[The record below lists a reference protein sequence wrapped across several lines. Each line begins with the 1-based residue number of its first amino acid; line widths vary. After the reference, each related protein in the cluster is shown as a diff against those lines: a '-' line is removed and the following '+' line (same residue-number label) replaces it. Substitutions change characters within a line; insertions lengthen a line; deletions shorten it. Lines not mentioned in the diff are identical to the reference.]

1 MKHFTRHP
9 SKVTAATDILSFKC
23 PSCKNKTLYSA
34 EQDVHRAADVD
45 ENELFICDECGGE
58 FRAHPQYNG
67 SIKFTE
73 SIESATNADGEKIDR
88 RLSPTS
94 KRYKGYRISLDTR
107 YECYNI
113 YDAHGELEDHG
124 FRSVEDAMAHIDE
137 LVSSE
142 PSTDAQEIPEFNDWL
157 YDKYGYGDTDLT
169 DDDWEHYHAEYL
181 KETGLDKYMKYMN
194 GNVYSSKQPGIRRK
208 STHRPVTAAKK
219 RIARVGEWDNGH
231 VIRTDWRS
239 MSPEDAEE
247 EARKQSLKDPEST
260 YYVAYDDVM
269 NPCSPYSWKNGKKVE
284 SSTCASN
291 RTRRERAVKSSSAA
305 DPANYEDDIQE
316 ISQEFTSENTSI
328 NSSKLPAIFKMV
340 TFQPGTINIDYGGG
354 RFDNVADYLT
364 QFDVINLVY
373 DPYNRTPEHNKDVI
387 RTVRKAG
394 GADTATCSN
403 VLNVI
408 KEPEVR
414 QNVLQNIK
422 KLVKPNGTVYITVY
436 EGSGKGNEGPTKSG
450 YQLNKKTEGYLDE
463 IKQVFPDAVRK
474 GKLIVAHPSGSAV
487 TSASRGNRKPKY
499 WDTQFRVKVIDAYN
513 KGELTYDNLVEWE
526 TAYNGG
532 IRPTNL
538 GTREIL
544 DYYRSHPEAIT
555 SAEDLSYDALTS
567 EDYTFD
573 LWTLVEDDRGNWV
586 RDDKID
592 TYDDYA
598 TARHEASALA
608 QDTPCQLVEVG
619 PDGVY
624 VAWTSRLP
632 DRGLPSR
639 YWEPEEYDEDE
650 DVESATAIN
659 AGRLVDPPQH
669 VIDSLIQILNDH
681 GFVLDPRFKINPGK
695 TWMGDIHLQVI
706 DPDSNLPQDDFEALK
721 DFIDRNMFTEIR
733 ALGAD
738 NDCPITWSFGVDDDG
753 HVTGGLDINKKYVDD
768 GQDDDIEEC
777 SVVEGADYGG
787 AYDIESDQF
796 FTKEDIVEFGN
807 AVADRVSEEL
817 EDTNSTFV
825 LSDVYMDTPTLLHVE
840 VTDNNMNY
848 SADVVID
855 MRRIRKPQDL
865 HKYETDA
872 VTQIEDDYCT
882 QNNIPLDA
890 ATHINASENLD
901 SLQTRIF
908 QFLDDCQGYSDY
920 NQKIEDVSDEFGMS
934 PDEAEGYVWD
944 WTLNHNAEWHDTAD
958 QEDVEGASV
967 SSASG
972 RKHSIKTLHDA
983 LLNRASQVMRMQG
996 FPLNEIADYLVVD
1009 IQPAEDG
1016 WLNCEVRAELSYE
1029 GMSDM
1034 IEALNPI
1041 VQKYDKDAY
1050 FDNVTGG
1057 IISAYLPSGK
1067 FNAIQSATDTNS
1079 SKVFELVRYTPDSGE
1094 NGPAGDEFDVV
1105 DWGEFESEEAAKAH
1119 WSAEIQDGTLF
1130 VREGNP
1136 SDYIEESTVLG
1147 AQGVDDYP
1155 EPPESN
1161 EPEERDSKEEII
1173 IELDDDIVVEDD
1185 GDSVEFLRDPAF
1197 LEDEDEW
1204 TPEDEPMF
1212 QIDDGDSVYEHVM
1225 DLIIDSI
1232 PGEDGKYHIKGRLK
1246 LVYDVT
1252 LSYYYEGTSEEDQT
1266 TELNEDGSSSVY
1278 DKYQSEVMELD
1289 VTEI

>member
-23 PSCKNKTLYSA
+23 PGCKNKTLYSA
-34 EQDVHRAADVD
+34 EQDVHKVADVD

-67 SIKFTE
+67 SIRFTE
-73 SIESATNADGEKIDR
+73 SIESATSVDDKKIDR
-88 RLSPTS
+88 RLSSTS
-94 KRYKGYRISLDTR
+94 KRYKGYRISLDNR
-107 YECYNI
+107 HECYNI

-124 FRSVEDAMAHIDE
+124 FKSVDDAMAHIDE
-137 LVSSE
+137 LVSIESA
-142 PSTDAQEIPEFNDWL
+142 TD
-157 YDKYGYGDTDLT
+157 
-169 DDDWEHYHAEYL
+169 
-181 KETGLDKYMKYMN
+181 
-194 GNVYSSKQPGIRRK
+194 NVYSSKQPGVRRK

-219 RIARVGEWDNGH
+219 RIARIGEWDNGH
-231 VIRTDWRS
+231 VIRNDWRS

-247 EARKQSLKDPEST
+247 EARKQSLKDPEGT

-269 NPCSPYSWKNGKKVE
+269 NPCSLYSWKNGKKVE
-284 SSTCASN
+284 SSTCISN
-291 RTRRERAVKSSSAA
+291 GTCRVTPKGQSDLHDVVNSATDENSSTHVRVILNSGINADGFDVEVWKDNKCVYNESYSYGYNVSYNRAHAEQAQRDVDNAKKYKWSHTPTARPYVADVIQDICNKYGVSVSDVEVIAGKNSFKGQNVDNSDIAEFKRMIMSATDPAA
-305 DPANYEDDIQE
+305 DYEDDIQE

-474 GKLIVAHPSGSAV
+474 GKLIVAHPNGSAV
-487 TSASRGNRKPKY
+487 
-499 WDTQFRVKVIDAYN
+499 
-513 KGELTYDNLVEWE
+513 
-526 TAYNGG
+526 
-532 IRPTNL
+532 
-538 GTREIL
+538 
-544 DYYRSHPEAIT
+544 T
-555 SAEDLSYDALTS
+555 SAEDLSYDALTC
-567 EDYTFD
+567 EDCTYD
-573 LWTLVEDDRGNWV
+573 LWTLVQDDSGEWV
-586 RDDKID
+586 REDKID
-592 TYDDYA
+592 TYDDYD
-598 TARHEASALA
+598 TAEAEAEA
-608 QDTPCQLVEVG
+608 IAKDTPCQVIEVG
-619 PDGVY
+619 PNGLALV
-624 VAWTSRLP
+624 WTSKVSDPAIIEWLH
-632 DRGLPSR
+632 DEYTMGNTKYSQLVSDLVDNFSLSTDEADQIISD
-639 YWEPEEYDEDE
+639 WIDKDEDVHLEYDE
-650 DVESATAIN
+650 N
-659 AGRLVDPPQH
+659 
-669 VIDSLIQILNDH
+669 
-681 GFVLDPRFKINPGK
+681 
-695 TWMGDIHLQVI
+695 
-706 DPDSNLPQDDFEALK
+706 
-721 DFIDRNMFTEIR
+721 
-733 ALGAD
+733 
-738 NDCPITWSFGVDDDG
+738 
-753 HVTGGLDINKKYVDD
+753 
-768 GQDDDIEEC
+768 DDIEEC

-787 AYDIESDQF
+787 AYDIELDQF

-840 VTDNNMNY
+840 VTDNNMSY
-848 SADVVID
+848 SADVVVD
-855 MRRIRKPQDL
+855 MRRIRKPRDL

-872 VTQIEDDYCT
+872 VTQIEDDYRV

-890 ATHINASENLD
+890 ATHIKTSENPD
-901 SLQTRIF
+901 SL
-908 QFLDDCQGYSDY
+908 C
-920 NQKIEDVSDEFGMS
+920 
-934 PDEAEGYVWD
+934 
-944 WTLNHNAEWHDTAD
+944 
-958 QEDVEGASV
+958 
-967 SSASG
+967 
-972 RKHSIKTLHDA
+972 
-983 LLNRASQVMRMQG
+983 
-996 FPLNEIADYLVVD
+996 
-1009 IQPAEDG
+1009 
-1016 WLNCEVRAELSYE
+1016 
-1029 GMSDM
+1029 
-1034 IEALNPI
+1034 
-1041 VQKYDKDAY
+1041 
-1050 FDNVTGG
+1050 
-1057 IISAYLPSGK
+1057 
-1067 FNAIQSATDTNS
+1067 
-1079 SKVFELVRYTPDSGE
+1079 
-1094 NGPAGDEFDVV
+1094 
-1105 DWGEFESEEAAKAH
+1105 
-1119 WSAEIQDGTLF
+1119 
-1130 VREGNP
+1130 
-1136 SDYIEESTVLG
+1136 
-1147 AQGVDDYP
+1147 VDDYP

-1173 IELDDDIVVEDD
+1173 IELDDDIVVEDN

-1252 LSYYYEGTSEEDQT
+1252 LSYYYYEGTSEEDQT
-1266 TELNEDGSSSVY
+1266 TKLNEDGSSSVY
-1278 DKYQSEVMELD
+1278 DKYQSEVMDLD

>member
-9 SKVTAATDILSFKC
+9 SKVTAATDVLSFKC

-45 ENELFICDECGGE
+45 ENELFICDECGEE

-73 SIESATNADGEKIDR
+73 SIESATSADGEKIDR

-142 PSTDAQEIPEFNDWL
+142 PSTDAHEIPEFNDWL

-194 GNVYSSKQPGIRRK
+194 GDVYSSKQPGVRRK
-208 STHRPVTAAKK
+208 STYRPVTAAKK

-247 EARKQSLKDPEST
+247 EARKQSLKDPEGT

-269 NPCSPYSWKNGKKVE
+269 NPCSPYSWKNGKRLE
-284 SSTCASN
+284 SSTCISN
-291 RTRRERAVKSSSAA
+291 RTRRQSTVKSSSTT
-305 DPANYEDDIQE
+305 DPAEYEDDIQE

-474 GKLIVAHPSGSAV
+474 GKLIVAHPNGSAV
-487 TSASRGNRKPKY
+487 
-499 WDTQFRVKVIDAYN
+499 
-513 KGELTYDNLVEWE
+513 
-526 TAYNGG
+526 
-532 IRPTNL
+532 
-538 GTREIL
+538 
-544 DYYRSHPEAIT
+544 T
-555 SAEDLSYDALTS
+555 SAEDLSYDALTC
-567 EDYTFD
+567 EDCTYD
-573 LWTLVEDDRGNWV
+573 LWTLVQDDRGEWV
-586 RDDKID
+586 REDKID

-639 YWEPEEYDEDE
+639 YWEPE

-669 VIDSLIQILNDH
+669 VVDSLIQILNDH
-681 GFVLDPRFKINPGK
+681 GFVLDPRFEINPGK
-695 TWMGDIHLQVI
+695 TWMGNIHLQVVY
-706 DPDSNLPQDDFEALK
+706 PDSNLPQDDFEALK
-721 DFIDRNMFTEIR
+721 DFIDRNMFNEIR
-733 ALGAD
+733 KLGKD
-738 NDCPITWSFGVDDDG
+738 TNCPITWSFGVDDNG
-753 HVTGGLDINKKYVDD
+753 NVTGGLDINEKYVDD
-768 GQDDDIEEC
+768 DQDDDIEEC
-777 SVVEGADYGG
+777 SVVQGADYGG
-787 AYDIESDQF
+787 AYDIEPNQF
-796 FTKEDIVEFGN
+796 FTKEEIVEFGN

-848 SADVVID
+848 SADVVVD
-855 MRRIRKPQDL
+855 MRRIRKPKDL

-872 VTQIEDDYCT
+872 VTQIEDDYCI

-890 ATHINASENLD
+890 ATHITASENLD

-920 NQKIEDVSDEFGMS
+920 NQKIEDVSDEFEMS

-944 WTLNHNAEWHDTAD
+944 WTLNHDAEWHDTAD
-958 QEDVEGASV
+958 QED
-967 SSASG
+967 
-972 RKHSIKTLHDA
+972 D
-983 LLNRASQVMRMQG
+983 
-996 FPLNEIADYLVVD
+996 
-1009 IQPAEDG
+1009 
-1016 WLNCEVRAELSYE
+1016 
-1029 GMSDM
+1029 
-1034 IEALNPI
+1034 
-1041 VQKYDKDAY
+1041 
-1050 FDNVTGG
+1050 DN
-1057 IISAYLPSGK
+1057 I
-1067 FNAIQSATDTNS
+1067 
-1079 SKVFELVRYTPDSGE
+1079 
-1094 NGPAGDEFDVV
+1094 
-1105 DWGEFESEEAAKAH
+1105 EEA
-1119 WSAEIQDGTLF
+1119 
-1130 VREGNP
+1130 
-1136 SDYIEESTVLG
+1136 TVLG
-1147 AQGVDDYP
+1147 AEGVDDYP

-1161 EPEERDSKEEII
+1161 EPEERESKEEII

-1197 LEDEDEW
+1197 LDDEDEW

-1212 QIDDGDSVYEHVM
+1212 QIDDSDSVYEHVM

-1278 DKYQSEVMELD
+1278 DKYQSEVLELD

>member
-9 SKVTAATDILSFKC
+9 SKVTAATDVLSFKC

-58 FRAHPQYNG
+58 FRAHPQFDG
-67 SIKFTE
+67 SIRFTE
-73 SIESATNADGEKIDR
+73 SIESATSADGEKIDR

-142 PSTDAQEIPEFNDWL
+142 PSTDAHEIPEFNDWL

-169 DDDWEHYHAEYL
+169 DDDWEQYHAEYL

-194 GNVYSSKQPGIRRK
+194 GNLYSATSVHGSSEPSEDDWNEFYDLEEQISAVVHSVGGDLDDFQGDIQHDSDMDDCLILEFDTATDKRGSRFDKKVQKALKDFLKTSRFDSIQEVRCDPKSNPEWAPDNYQSYRVRIVAYGSPNHINGTSQSRYRGRNVYSSKQSGIRRK
-208 STHRPVTAAKK
+208 STHCPVTAAKK
-219 RIARVGEWDNGH
+219 RIARIGEFDDRHIRNKVDSSTDIDLSEYDYSGNVDGYFVYRKVITQPDGSKKGVWVAQDQDEKNPPFSITYDQARGFDPINDTSGTKKLAKWLGKRLLPNSVESSKDVKATTYPQGTYWMAKYKDMNGNLH
-231 VIRTDWRS
+231 KIVFHFDSRDFD
-239 MSPEDAEE
+239 EAEE
-247 EARKQSLKDPEST
+247 EMDAVIPEPYTAGRLLGRCDPELAEKDGF
-260 YYVAYDDVM
+260 VVL
-269 NPCSPYSWKNGKKVE
+269 
-284 SSTCASN
+284 SSQDIHCA
-291 RTRRERAVKSSSAA
+291 EEIE
-305 DPANYEDDIQE
+305 DYEDDIQE

-328 NSSKLPAIFKMV
+328 NSSKLPAIFKMISLE
-340 TFQPGTINIDYGGG
+340 PGTINIDYGGG

-373 DPYNRTPEHNKDVI
+373 DPYNRTKEHNSEVI

-450 YQLNKKTEGYLDE
+450 YQLNRKTEGYLDE

-474 GKLIVAHPSGSAV
+474 GKLIVAHPNGSAV
-487 TSASRGNRKPKY
+487 
-499 WDTQFRVKVIDAYN
+499 
-513 KGELTYDNLVEWE
+513 
-526 TAYNGG
+526 
-532 IRPTNL
+532 
-538 GTREIL
+538 
-544 DYYRSHPEAIT
+544 T
-555 SAEDLSYDALTS
+555 SAEDLSYDALTC
-567 EDYTFD
+567 EDCTYD
-573 LWTLVEDDRGNWV
+573 LWTLVQDDSGEWV
-586 RDDKID
+586 REDKID
-592 TYDDYA
+592 TYDDYD
-598 TARHEASALA
+598 TAEAEAEALA
-608 QDTPCQLVEVG
+608 KDTPCQLVEVG
-619 PDGVY
+619 PDGTALV
-624 VAWTSRLP
+624 WTSKTSNSVITEWLH
-632 DRGLPSR
+632 D
-639 YWEPEEYDEDE
+639 EYTMGNTKYSELVSKLVDNFSLSTDEADQIISDWIDEDE
-650 DVESATAIN
+650 DVHLEY
-659 AGRLVDPPQH
+659 DED
-669 VIDSLIQILNDH
+669 IDANTD
-681 GFVLDPRFKINPGK
+681 
-695 TWMGDIHLQVI
+695 
-706 DPDSNLPQDDFEALK
+706 
-721 DFIDRNMFTEIR
+721 
-733 ALGAD
+733 
-738 NDCPITWSFGVDDDG
+738 
-753 HVTGGLDINKKYVDD
+753 
-768 GQDDDIEEC
+768 
-777 SVVEGADYGG
+777 VVEG
-787 AYDIESDQF
+787 
-796 FTKEDIVEFGN
+796 
-807 AVADRVSEEL
+807 
-817 EDTNSTFV
+817 
-825 LSDVYMDTPTLLHVE
+825 
-840 VTDNNMNY
+840 
-848 SADVVID
+848 
-855 MRRIRKPQDL
+855 
-865 HKYETDA
+865 
-872 VTQIEDDYCT
+872 
-882 QNNIPLDA
+882 
-890 ATHINASENLD
+890 
-901 SLQTRIF
+901 
-908 QFLDDCQGYSDY
+908 
-920 NQKIEDVSDEFGMS
+920 
-934 PDEAEGYVWD
+934 
-944 WTLNHNAEWHDTAD
+944 
-958 QEDVEGASV
+958 
-967 SSASG
+967 ASG

-983 LLNRASQVMRMQG
+983 LLNRASQIMRMQG

-1029 GMSDM
+1029 GMSEM
-1034 IEALNPI
+1034 IDALNPI

-1050 FDNVTGG
+1050 FDHVTGG

-1067 FNAIQSATDTNS
+1067 FNAIQSATDAES
-1079 SKVFELVRYTPDSGE
+1079 SKVFELVQYTPDSGE
-1094 NGPAGDEFDVV
+1094 NGPAGDDFDVV

-1119 WSAEIQDGTLF
+1119 WSAEIQDESLF

-1173 IELDDDIVVEDD
+1173 IELDDDIVVEDN

-1278 DKYQSEVMELD
+1278 DKYQSEVMDLD

>member
-9 SKVTAATDILSFKC
+9 SKVTAATDVLSFKC

-73 SIESATNADGEKIDR
+73 SIESATSADGEKIDR

-142 PSTDAQEIPEFNDWL
+142 SSTDAQEIPEFNDWL
-157 YDKYGYGDTDLT
+157 YDKYGYGDADLT
-169 DDDWEHYHAEYL
+169 DDDWEQYHAEYL
-181 KETGLDKYMKYMN
+181 KETGLDKYIKYMN
-194 GNVYSSKQPGIRRK
+194 GNVYSSKQPGVRRK

-247 EARKQSLKDPEST
+247 EARKQSLKDPEGT

-269 NPCSPYSWKNGKKVE
+269 NPCSPYSWKNGKRLE
-284 SSTCASN
+284 SSTCISN
-291 RTRRERAVKSSSAA
+291 GTCRETAVKSSSAA
-305 DPANYEDDIQE
+305 DPADYEDDIQE

-450 YQLNKKTEGYLDE
+450 YQLNRKTEGYLDE

-474 GKLIVAHPSGSAV
+474 GKLIVAHPNRSAV
-487 TSASRGNRKPKY
+487 
-499 WDTQFRVKVIDAYN
+499 
-513 KGELTYDNLVEWE
+513 
-526 TAYNGG
+526 
-532 IRPTNL
+532 
-538 GTREIL
+538 
-544 DYYRSHPEAIT
+544 T
-555 SAEDLSYDALTS
+555 SAEDLSYDALTC
-567 EDYTFD
+567 EDCIYD
-573 LWTLVEDDRGNWV
+573 LWTLVQDESGEWV
-586 RDDKID
+586 REDKID

-608 QDTPCQLVEVG
+608 KDTPCQLVEVG
-619 PDGVY
+619 PDGPS

-632 DRGLPSR
+632 EKRLPSR
-639 YWEPEEYDEDE
+639 YWEPEDDRTDEEKYQAWLNNGAVSNYDEDE
-650 DVESATAIN
+650 EVESATAIN

-669 VIDSLIQILNDH
+669 VVDSLIQILNDH
-681 GFVLDPRFKINPGK
+681 GFVLDPRFEINPGK
-695 TWMGDIHLQVI
+695 TWMGNIHLQVVY
-706 DPDSNLPQDDFEALK
+706 PDSNLPQDDFEALK
-721 DFIDRNMFTEIR
+721 DFIDRNMFNEIR
-733 ALGAD
+733 KLGKD
-738 NDCPITWSFGVDDDG
+738 TNCPITWSFGVDENG
-753 HVTGGLDINKKYVDD
+753 NVTGGLDINEQYIED

-787 AYDIESDQF
+787 AYDIEPDQF
-796 FTKEDIVEFGN
+796 FTKEEIVEFGN

-817 EDTNSTFV
+817 EETNSTFV

-855 MRRIRKPQDL
+855 MRRIRKPRDL

-872 VTQIEDDYCT
+872 VTQIEDDYRI

-901 SLQTRIF
+901 PLQTRIF
-908 QFLDDCQGYSDY
+908 QFLDDCQGYTDY

-944 WTLNHNAEWHDTAD
+944 WTLNHDAEWHDTAD

-996 FPLNEIADYLVVD
+996 FPLKEIADYLVVD

-1119 WSAEIQDGTLF
+1119 WSAEIQDESLF

-1232 PGEDGKYHIKGRLK
+1232 PAVDGKYHIKGRLK

-1252 LSYYYEGTSEEDQT
+1252 LSYYYEGTNEEDQT
-1266 TELNEDGSSSVY
+1266 TELNRDGCTSDY
-1278 DKYQSEVMELD
+1278 DNYRSEVIELD

>member
-23 PSCKNKTLYSA
+23 PGCKNKTLYSA

-181 KETGLDKYMKYMN
+181 EETGLDKYMQYMN

-291 RTRRERAVKSSSAA
+291 RTRRERAVKSSSKA
-305 DPANYEDDIQE
+305 DPADYEDDIQE

-450 YQLNKKTEGYLDE
+450 YQLNRKTEGYLDE

-474 GKLIVAHPSGSAV
+474 GKLIVAHPNGSAV
-487 TSASRGNRKPKY
+487 
-499 WDTQFRVKVIDAYN
+499 
-513 KGELTYDNLVEWE
+513 
-526 TAYNGG
+526 
-532 IRPTNL
+532 
-538 GTREIL
+538 
-544 DYYRSHPEAIT
+544 T
-555 SAEDLSYDALTS
+555 SAEDLSYDALTF
-567 EDYTFD
+567 EDCTYD
-573 LWTLVEDDRGNWV
+573 LWTLVQDDNGKWV
-586 RDDKID
+586 REDRIG
-592 TYDDYA
+592 TYDTMDE
-598 TARHEASALA
+598 ARKVASNALM
-608 QDTPCQLVEVG
+608 DIDCQIIEVG
-619 PDGVY
+619 GPQGLEVVWSSLDDQI
-624 VAWTSRLP
+624 TSNES
-632 DRGLPSR
+632 LPSR
-639 YWEPEEYDEDE
+639 YWEPEDDRTDEEKYQDWLDKGAVPNYDDEDILLSGSIKAASSQDFLDIE
-650 DVESATAIN
+650 TNLRSNSKIKMSSGSWKVDTIYLMYDPTVDDAPHLVGYAHDNDGNYDRDALTADEIVNCDLSAYMDGIDVVDVEGMIN
-659 AGRLVDPPQH
+659 DNPKYFYTKF
-669 VIDSLIQILNDH
+669 ND
-681 GFVLDPRFKINPGK
+681 G
-695 TWMGDIHLQVI
+695 
-706 DPDSNLPQDDFEALK
+706 
-721 DFIDRNMFTEIR
+721 
-733 ALGAD
+733 
-738 NDCPITWSFGVDDDG
+738 PIKFD
-753 HVTGGLDINKKYVDD
+753 
-768 GQDDDIEEC
+768 
-777 SVVEGADYGG
+777 
-787 AYDIESDQF
+787 
-796 FTKEDIVEFGN
+796 
-807 AVADRVSEEL
+807 
-817 EDTNSTFV
+817 
-825 LSDVYMDTPTLLHVE
+825 
-840 VTDNNMNY
+840 
-848 SADVVID
+848 
-855 MRRIRKPQDL
+855 
-865 HKYETDA
+865 
-872 VTQIEDDYCT
+872 
-882 QNNIPLDA
+882 
-890 ATHINASENLD
+890 
-901 SLQTRIF
+901 
-908 QFLDDCQGYSDY
+908 
-920 NQKIEDVSDEFGMS
+920 
-934 PDEAEGYVWD
+934 
-944 WTLNHNAEWHDTAD
+944 
-958 QEDVEGASV
+958 EDVEGASI

-983 LLNRASQVMRMQG
+983 LLNRASQVMRMNG

-1034 IEALNPI
+1034 IDALNPI

-1079 SKVFELVRYTPDSGE
+1079 SKVFELVQYTPDSGE
-1094 NGPAGDEFDVV
+1094 NGPAGDDFDVV

-1119 WSAEIQDGTLF
+1119 WSAEIQDGTHF

-1136 SDYIEESTVLG
+1136 SDYIEEATVLG
-1147 AQGVDDYP
+1147 AWGVDDYP
-1155 EPPESN
+1155 EPPEGD
-1161 EPEERDSKEEII
+1161 EPEERNSREEII
-1173 IELDDDIVVEDD
+1173 IDLDDDIVVEDN

-1212 QIDDGDSVYEHVM
+1212 QIDDGDRVYEHVM

-1232 PGEDGKYHIKGRLK
+1232 PAVDGKYHIKGRVK

-1252 LSYYYEGTSEEDQT
+1252 LSYYYEGTSEEDET
-1266 TELNEDGSSSVY
+1266 TELNKDGCSSDY
-1278 DKYQSEVMELD
+1278 DNYRSEVIELD